1 MAVMAY
7 DASDILHYDDSRDL
21 GPGQPQQTGVGSGTF
36 HLTINALGIP
46 TAFQF
51 GPGDTVWPDSIAIGR
66 IEFFDV

>member
-1 MAVMAY
+1 MAY